1 MNTNISGNSA
11 ATMGADNLPSH
22 FHLAEHLKY
31 CLKVLGIGLETELG
45 KQITEAVRGV
55 GIDKFKN
62 AQWLEVMK
70 TIAEVCANK
79 NRFMFT
85 QSQLYDFLILAT
97 KLIGEDERRRY
108 RVDEEVFKVYK
119 DIMENYGL
127 FEDSLR
133 FQYPRII
140 TDIAFVFVHG
150 KDTFGREIIPHKL
163 EKYIEERKLQLSDTT
178 HDVSPKTVKLDQNL
192 IQSLSQ
198 ITGREQSSL
207 VHLISRL
214 DSTDIDKLNNICV
227 NYDKLQKY
235 VSLMDSVNEFKK
247 EVEHEIGK
255 KLTYNQLQHASV
267 SVRKSRSYI
276 ENVLDGKFL
285 PHGSHGIN
293 HIRHN
298 LEYGYQVIGIIES
311 KKRGSLRSR

>member
-1 MNTNISGNSA
+1 MNANISGNSA
-11 ATMGADNLPSH
+11 ATMDGDNLPNH
-22 FHLAEHLKY
+22 FALTDFLIY
-31 CLKVLGIGLETELG
+31 CLKVLGIGLQTELG
-45 KQITEAVRGV
+45 KQITEAVQRSR
-55 GIDKFKN
+55 IDRFKN
-62 AQWLEVMK
+62 AQWLDVIK
-70 TIAEVCANK
+70 TIAEVCGYK

-97 KLIGEDERRRY
+97 KPIGENERRRY
-108 RVDEEVFKVYK
+108 RVGEIVFKVYK

-127 FEDSLR
+127 FENSLK

-140 TDIAFVFVHG
+140 ADIAFVFVHG

-163 EKYIEERKLQLSDTT
+163 EKYIEERKLQLSDTMP
-178 HDVSPKTVKLDQNL
+178 DVSGKTVKLDQSL
-192 IQSLSQ
+192 IESLSQ
-198 ITGREQSSL
+198 ITGREQSRL
-207 VHLISRL
+207 VHLLNRL
-214 DSTDIDKLNNICV
+214 DSTDIDKLKNICV

-311 KKRGSLRSR
+311 KKRGSLRSQ